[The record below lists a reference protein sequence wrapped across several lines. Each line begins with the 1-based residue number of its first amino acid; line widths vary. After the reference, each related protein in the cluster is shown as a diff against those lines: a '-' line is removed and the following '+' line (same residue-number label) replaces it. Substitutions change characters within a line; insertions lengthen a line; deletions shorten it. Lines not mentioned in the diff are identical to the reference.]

1 MRYRRPEARGPG
13 PATCWCPASAVGLS
27 AGGPAWP
34 CAHSGGAGE
43 SPVGL
48 GAGPPPGVRVQGDSC
63 VLVRNA
69 IFESYMCIA
78 VGILLWTS
86 ERLAGKDAD
95 L

>member
-1 MRYRRPEARGPG
+1 M
-13 PATCWCPASAVGLS
+13 
-27 AGGPAWP
+27 
-34 CAHSGGAGE
+34 
-43 SPVGL
+43 GL